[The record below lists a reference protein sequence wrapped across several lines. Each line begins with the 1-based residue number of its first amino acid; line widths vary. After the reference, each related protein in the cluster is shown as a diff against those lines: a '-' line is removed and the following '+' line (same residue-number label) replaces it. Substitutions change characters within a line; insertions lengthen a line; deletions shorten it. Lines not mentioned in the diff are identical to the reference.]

1 MKTVMQQL
9 LEELNGD
16 SFQELCSNH
25 KYIKDYLE
33 SRIKSTYI
41 KKEQIQIQDDFDN
54 GQANYTSPRDYETG
68 KDYYISTFGDSNEAG
83 I

>member
-1 MKTVMQQL
+1 MKTSMQQL

-41 KKEQIQIQDDFDN
+41 KKEKEQI
-54 GQANYTSPRDYETG
+54 
-68 KDYYISTFGDSNEAG
+68 K
-83 I
+83 